1 MHMSCETERGEKT
14 TAIAVRLEC
23 VAAEVFKSA
32 QRYSEAITCTMKVA
46 KVKER
51 QAENLFSE
59 IHKAGLITKNLL
71 GLWELI
77 K

>member
-14 TAIAVRLEC
+14 TATAVRLKCIAE
-23 VAAEVFKSA
+23 EVFENT
-32 QRYSEAITCTMKVA
+32 QRYSEAIARTMKVA
-46 KVKER
+46 KVKVR